1 MYFLYLGIILV
12 VFVDKAG
19 SVKQITV
26 PAHSDSGLPESS
38 ACSMMTKPIQQKRA
52 QKTKENIPRGN
63 SEELMRQILLSW
75 SKSGRKF
82 SPFLPLVDL
91 ELVPAG
97 ELKKLL
103 MWLLIKRSLMKS
115 INWKFYGRKAID
127 ESMMRLMKRG
137 FAFVAGYKKIQKDL
151 RKPTM
156 TDMTDMAKRWKSR
169 EAKQRFTE
177 IDEASSTE
185 TAMKG
190 RHETKLD
197 SEKDSRGE
205 KEARIK
211 ERFTIRPRIKSLIDY
226 RVMSLLRTEIRS
238 WIWRRLSSNI
248 ESLIKTKLL
257 F

>member
-1 MYFLYLGIILV
+1 MHFLYCGIILV
-12 VFVDKAG
+12 VFVDKTD
-19 SVKQITV
+19 SVKLTTV
-26 PAHSDSGLPESS
+26 PAASDSGLPGNSA
-38 ACSMMTKPIQQKRA
+38 ACSMMTKPIQEKRA
-52 QKTKENIPRGN
+52 KKAKENIPRGN

-137 FAFVAGYKKIQKDL
+137 FAFVAGDKKIQNDL
-151 RKPTM
+151 RKHTM
-156 TDMTDMAKRWKSR
+156 TEIIMAKRWKSR
-169 EAKQRFTE
+169 EAKQRFTKTY
-177 IDEASSTE
+177 EASSTE

-190 RHETKLD
+190 RHETELD

-205 KEARIK
+205 KEAKIE

-238 WIWRRLSSNI
+238 WILRRLSSNI

-257 F
+257 I